1 MMPTQAAHHRAWPAK
16 AAMQVRPGRGSQRQL
31 ASGRCRRLLPFT
43 AHSPRRHNS
52 WTRPSTVSENAHA
65 HLQELSAAGKV
76 PSSLCV
82 ELSSVALALLPK
94 VPGALEELVAL
105 EKLFMEAEIAKLQ
118 REAAQDG
125 AALQDILTGDAFVS
139 ACRQAMEFDSLSAK
153 TQATLLPLITE
164 AEEDFKLDMEFAQV
178 DLQEHATK
186 EEAAPTKTE
195 LAWTAGRAR
204 KKAHKSRKT
213 MV

>member
-1 MMPTQAAHHRAWPAK
+1 MAGKSSHAGSAGKGITETASKWALQKIAAVHCTLAK
-16 AAMQVRPGRGSQRQL
+16 KAQQL
-31 ASGRCRRLLPFT
+31 DTSF
-43 AHSPRRHNS
+43 HSKQ
-52 WTRPSTVSENAHA
+52 NAHA

-105 EKLFMEAEIAKLQ
+105 EKLFMKAEIAKLQ